1 MTPTNT
7 ARPEPTMDATT
18 LEKTVRLLAARLEA
32 HHDQLNRINVYPV
45 PDADTG
51 DNLAAMI
58 DAVIGR
64 LPSGPVRAEVVDA
77 VATGALLGGRGSS
90 GVIFGQA
97 LRGFVTGLPDPC
109 GAGEVASALTAAAT
123 AARDAVAD
131 PVDGTI
137 ITVAADAARRA
148 TAVAYRGSVLD
159 VVRAAAEEGRRSLAH
174 TPELLYALARAGV
187 VDAGGF
193 GYVLFLDALT
203 EAVTGAAGPP
213 LEASA
218 PARPV
223 DGHSRGGRYEVMCLI
238 ATDRA
243 RADSLRERWLSIGDT
258 VAIAGDDGTW
268 RCHVHTDDVDA
279 ALSAARQAGQLSDV
293 RITDL
298 ADRPGGE
305 TP

>member
-7 ARPEPTMDATT
+7 ARPEPTMDAAT
-18 LEKTVRLLAARLEA
+18 LETTVRLLAARLGA
-32 HHDQLNRINVYPV
+32 HHDQLNRMNVYPV

-58 DAVIGR
+58 DAVIDR
-64 LPSGPVRAEVVDA
+64 LPSKGARTDAVDA

-97 LRGFVTGLPDPC
+97 LRGFVTNLPEPC
-109 GAGEVASALTAAAT
+109 GAEEVAAALTEAAS
-123 AARDAVAD
+123 AAHDAVAD

-137 ITVAADAARRA
+137 ITVAADAARHARVVA
-148 TAVAYRGSVLD
+148 TGGSMAD
-159 VVRAAAEEGRRSLAH
+159 VVRAAAEEGRRSLAR
-174 TPELLYALARAGV
+174 TPQLLPALAEAGV

-193 GYVLFLDALT
+193 GYVLFLDALA
-203 EAVTGAAGPP
+203 EAVTGTAGPP
-213 LEASA
+213 LEAAA

-223 DGHSRGGRYEVMCLI
+223 DGHLHGGRYEVMCLI

-279 ALSAARQAGQLSDV
+279 ALSAARQAGELSDV

-298 ADRPGGE
+298 AEQPGGE
-305 TP
+305 AR